1 MADFETVAKAS
12 ELRPGEMKLIDMAGE
27 KIVVANVD
35 GNFFAFSNTCT
46 HVGGPLSAS
55 PTCTVG
61 RTACCQPRSRPPD
74 PPPHVQSKPG
84 GGTRLPRLLLVK
96 PDRPGERSLDGLLG
110 HG

>member
-46 HVGGPLSAS
+46 HVGGPLSEGMLERETV
-55 PTCTVG
+55 TCPWHATVFNV
-61 RTACCQPRSRPPD
+61 RTGEPMEGPGQD
-74 PPPHVQSKPG
+74 PISTYGVRVKGDDVQIEAP
-84 GGTRLPRLLLVK
+84 
-96 PDRPGERSLDGLLG
+96 
-110 HG
+110 